1 MFSQTSPQTQPTT
14 KRKLN
19 VLLVEDEPVQL
30 EIYRQKLASWDIPM
44 DVISADNGI
53 NALLKLGQTPPDIV
67 ITDLNMPLMDGFQML
82 RMMFQSI
89 RSQKSHFIVITGLP
103 LDEVRQQG
111 TLPTEVTLMGKP
123 VDFDKLE
130 KIVRDKVD
138 ELSI

>member
-1 MFSQTSPQTQPTT
+1 
-14 KRKLN
+14 
-19 VLLVEDEPVQL
+19 
-30 EIYRQKLASWDIPM
+30 M

-82 RMMFQSI
+82 RMMLQSI

-111 TLPTEVTLMGKP
+111 SLPVDVTLMGKP

-130 KIVRDKVD
+130 KTVRDKVD